1 MQVRC
6 QQCHKPFALSKE
18 TVHAAL
24 DMMAEDEL
32 HHYNAKCPHCRK
44 TTQVPKDELLRHAPD
59 WVKKEKDQEPPV
71 KA

>member
-6 QQCHKPFALSKE
+6 QHCHKPFALSKE

-24 DMMAEDEL
+24 DMMAEEDL
-32 HHYNAKCPHCRK
+32 HHYNVKCPHCRK

-59 WVKKEKDQEPPV
+59 WVKKEKDQETPTQ
-71 KA
+71 A